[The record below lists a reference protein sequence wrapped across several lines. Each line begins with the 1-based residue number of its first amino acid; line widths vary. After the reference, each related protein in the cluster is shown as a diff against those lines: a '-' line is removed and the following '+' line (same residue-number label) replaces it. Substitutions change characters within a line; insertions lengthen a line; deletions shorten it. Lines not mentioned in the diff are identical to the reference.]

1 MKLNISSMKKAHF
14 EKWSYSHK
22 EKDPSQHKLNSTGL
36 YKVYELGG
44 TFSLLKWQ
52 ELTVNTP
59 IIHK

>member
-1 MKLNISSMKKAHF
+1 MKKAHF